1 MKPAR
6 YGPFRYS
13 PIIRRAPLK
22 WPDGAHVALWIIPNI
37 EFFAL
42 DEKVPPGS
50 GGTGVPVPDVPTWSS
65 RDYGNRV
72 GVFRLMEVL
81 ERHGIRATVALNS
94 ELCAEHP
101 QIIEEGN
108 KLHWEWMGHCESNTR
123 RLNAAAP
130 GEEPRI
136 IKNALSTIERATG
149 ARPLGWLGSGLQETW
164 DTLDLLA
171 AEGCDYV
178 CDWTN
183 DDQPYV
189 MTLDGNRTLVS
200 VPYSHEINDKPAF
213 ERFSRTADEFA
224 EMICRQFDVLYR
236 EGAQS
241 GRVMAIAIHPYLTG
255 VPHRI
260 DAFDR
265 ALGYIVQHERVW
277 KTTGG
282 EIASHYRAQTD
293 IPPR

>member
-6 YGPFRYS
+6 YGPFPYS
-13 PIIRRAPLK
+13 PIIRRPPLR
-22 WPDGAHVALWIIPNI
+22 WPNGAHVALWIIPNI

-42 DEKVPPGS
+42 DEKVPAGS
-50 GGTGVPVPDVPTWSS
+50 GGTGAPVPDVPTWSS

-101 QIIEEGN
+101 AIIEEGN
-108 KLHWEWMGHCESNTR
+108 KLRWEWMGHCESNTR

-136 IKNALSTIERATG
+136 IKNALAVIEQAAGT
-149 ARPLGWLGSGLQETW
+149 RPRGWLGSGLQETW

-171 AEGCDYV
+171 GEGCEYV

-183 DDQPYV
+183 DDQPYI
-189 MTLDGNRTLVS
+189 MTLAGGHTLVS

-213 ERFSRTADEFA
+213 ERFHRTADEFR

-236 EGAQS
+236 EGAAS
-241 GRVMAIAIHPYLTG
+241 GRVMAVAIHPYLTG

-260 DAFDR
+260 DAFDQ
-265 ALGYIVQHERVW
+265 ALAYIGQHDRVW
-277 KTTGG
+277 KTTGL
-282 EIASHYRAQTD
+282 EIARHYREQLSTS
-293 IPPR
+293 